1 MNRKLSP
8 ALAMLLLLPIVGTV
22 HAADTMYIPASA
34 AQVHADSATNNCELD
49 LGAFFAASTA
59 SPDSCDLDFPISL
72 PIGSTIDQIAI
83 AHGVDDANFAVPS
96 IEAWLQ
102 TTEVVSPYT
111 GSTQFEKQAPAV
123 VPKGEV
129 ALMRLMRQIPLSNHM
144 YPDAFPVV
152 EGTMYHVI
160 VRLHDGATTQGLQ
173 ISYQ

>member
-8 ALAMLLLLPIVGTV
+8 VLAMLLLLPIVGTV

-49 LGAFFAASTA
+49 LGTSFVASTA

-72 PIGSTIDQIAI
+72 PIGATIDQIAI
-83 AHGVDDANFAVPS
+83 AHGDDDQNFATPS

-102 TTEVVSPYT
+102 TTQVLSPYT
-111 GSTQFEKQAPAV
+111 GSTQFDKQSSTV
-123 VPKGEV
+123 VPNGQV
-129 ALMRLMRQIPLSNHM
+129 ALMRLMKQIALGNHA
-144 YPDAFPVV
+144 YPDAFPIV
-152 EGTMYHVI
+152 EGAMYHVI

-173 ISYQ
+173 ITYQ